1 MRIRGLSDDKEKNM
15 HNRKIICGII
25 GIVCVVVVMILYYTS
40 DNSKRDT
47 VAINGATH
55 METTAL
61 QLTEPA
67 KERLIYVYVCGCV
80 NNPGV
85 IGVKEGSRIVDVI
98 AKAGGMTEEADTNA
112 LNQAEPV
119 VDGQKVYVPIK
130 GEKVSNSSSG
140 QGKVNINTAGE
151 SELMTLPGIG
161 ESKAKA
167 IISYRKESGGFKSIE
182 DIMNI
187 PGIKTSAFSKIKEY
201 ICV

>member
-1 MRIRGLSDDKEKNM
+1 
-15 HNRKIICGII
+15 
-25 GIVCVVVVMILYYTS
+25 
-40 DNSKRDT
+40 
-47 VAINGATH
+47 
-55 METTAL
+55 
-61 QLTEPA
+61 
-67 KERLIYVYVCGCV
+67 
-80 NNPGV
+80 
-85 IGVKEGSRIVDVI
+85 
-98 AKAGGMTEEADTNA
+98 MTEEADTNA

-130 GEKVSNSSSG
+130 GEEVSNSSSG
-140 QGKVNINTAGE
+140 KGKVNINTAGE

>member
-25 GIVCVVVVMILYYTS
+25 GTVCVVVVMILYYTS

-98 AKAGGMTEEADTNA
+98 AKAGGMTEEADVNA

-130 GEKVSNSSSG
+130 GEEVSNSSSG
-140 QGKVNINTAGE
+140 QGKVNINTA
-151 SELMTLPGIG
+151 SKDELMTLPGIG
-161 ESKAKA
+161 ESKASD
-167 IISYRKESGGFKSIE
+167 IINYRDSAGGFQTIE
-182 DIMNI
+182 DIMQI
-187 PGIKTSAFSKIKEY
+187 SGIKEAAFEKIKDY
-201 ICV
+201 IKV